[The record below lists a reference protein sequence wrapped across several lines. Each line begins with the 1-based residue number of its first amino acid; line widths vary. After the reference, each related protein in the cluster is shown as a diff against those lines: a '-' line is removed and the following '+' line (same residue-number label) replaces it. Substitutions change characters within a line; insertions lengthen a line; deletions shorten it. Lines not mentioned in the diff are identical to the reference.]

1 MTLSPRQKL
10 FAAGVLLALLTLV
23 GAVQGS
29 WSAAS
34 VARLVLGLSAV
45 AGLAVWVWRARGGAG
60 PASRFKA
67 APRLVVVQ
75 RVGLSQ
81 RNGLA
86 LIEVDGRP
94 FIVVH
99 GDGFARVRPAPR
111 RVRLTL
117 TTPEPAQPDD
127 GELAQ

>member
-1 MTLSPRQKL
+1 MTLSPLQKL
-10 FAAGVLLALLTLV
+10 CAAGVLLALLPLLS
-23 GAVQGS
+23 AVQGS

-34 VARLVLGLSAV
+34 VARLVLGLAAL
-45 AGLAVWVWRARGGAG
+45 AGLGLWAWRARGGG
-60 PASRFKA
+60 PGASSFKT

-99 GDGFARVRPAPR
+99 GDGFARLRAAPR

-117 TTPEPAQPDD
+117 PAPEPAQPAAE
-127 GELAQ
+127 ELAQ

>member
-10 FAAGVLLALLTLV
+10 CAAGVLLALLALV
-23 GAVQGS
+23 GALQGS

-34 VARLVLGLSAV
+34 VARLVLGLVAL
-45 AGLAVWVWRARGGAG
+45 AGLALWAWRARGGG
-60 PASRFKA
+60 PRTSKFKA

-99 GDGFARVRPAPR
+99 GDGFARLRPAPR

-117 TTPEPAQPDD
+117 PAPEPALP
-127 GELAQ
+127 GAEELAQ